1 MEISQ
6 ESHQKVIKETPKPL
20 SLIAIFTLCTLLFV
34 VVCTTA
40 ESLHAQL
47 LKFGFST
54 WENYGILRNGEIKDP
69 DCTLIDDIDA
79 QLQILKAE
87 SEAGDGLDLFEE
99 TFDEAGTRESLM
111 RQNEICQSKYDVVA
125 ATRASITPAVDTF
138 RKIESSVAHI
148 AILAIDAQQH
158 VLVLLIFLTAI
169 VTTVKRHHLSLRSVE
184 TTLDYRFSTIAQ
196 LIANSVMTVSAF
208 EYRDI
213 IFQSGVEVERGEII
227 YMTIAGF
234 TVLSLISLYQLFNMP
249 KDLQP
254 GGKIQKALLSVPL
267 YCYMVIVTANHFIF
281 NENHV
286 GGLVISF
293 NMIFN
298 LTGLYIFIA
307 LYLWVGMLL
316 KQTYIGELVFNFF
329 KPWKLP
335 PELMA
340 FVAVAIMAIPTAYT
354 GGSGIIVL
362 AMGAVVYQELRRVGT
377 RRQFALAAT
386 AMTGS
391 SGVVLRPCLLIL
403 VIAMTNNEVVS
414 DDLYNKGVLVF
425 LLTISVFFIFAMLT
439 KKEKLVVAPFGQAI
453 GPVLQSM
460 KPLIAYAAVVGAV
473 VLFYRLVLDA
483 KVDEFNAPVI
493 LPVVILGIIIFERT
507 FGRKMVDVHSEST
520 TDDRPK
526 EVKGAVKES
535 ILGTQEHIGA
545 LLLFMGSTYTL
556 AGLSGGSSG
565 PSFFDTMEVGSTFLA
580 MGVFVVALVLIG
592 MFVEAMAGVVLISF
606 TFASVAYS
614 YGIDP
619 VHFWMTALVALELG
633 FLTPPVALN
642 HLFTRQ
648 VVGDKEANLA
658 SEEGDTFWYRHE
670 RILLPIAVM
679 TTTLIIVAF
688 GPLIWKAYA

>member
-6 ESHQKVIKETPKPL
+6 ESPQKVIKETPKPL
-20 SLIAIFTLCTLLFV
+20 SLIAVFTLCTLLFV
-34 VVCTTA
+34 IICTTG
-40 ESLHAQL
+40 ESLHGQL
-47 LKFGFST
+47 LKFAFNT
-54 WENYGILRNGEIKDP
+54 WDNYGILRNGEIKDP
-69 DCTLIDDIDA
+69 DCTLIKDIDA
-79 QLQILKAE
+79 QLQILQAE

-99 TFDEAGTRESLM
+99 TFDEEGTRQSLI
-111 RQNEICQSKYDVVA
+111 RQNEICQSKIDKVE
-125 ATRASITPAVDTF
+125 ATRASITPTVEMF
-138 RKIESSVAHI
+138 RKLESGVSHL
-148 AILAIDAQQH
+148 AILAIDAQRH

-184 TTLDYRFSTIAQ
+184 SVLDYRFSTIAQ
-196 LIANSVMTVSAF
+196 LAANSVMAVSAF

-213 IFQSGVEVERGEII
+213 IYQSGVEVERGEII

-249 KDLQP
+249 KGLQP
-254 GGKIQKALLSVPL
+254 GGKLQKAFLSVPL
-267 YCYMVIVTANHFIF
+267 YCYMILITANHFIF
-281 NENHV
+281 KEHHV

-298 LTGLYIFIA
+298 LTQLYIFIA
-307 LYLWVGMLL
+307 LYLWVGMLM
-316 KQTYIGELVFNFF
+316 KQTYAGELVFNFF

-340 FVAVAIMAIPTAYT
+340 FVAVTIMAVPTAYT

-414 DDLYNKGVLVF
+414 DDLYHNGVLVF
-425 LLTISVFFIFAMLT
+425 LLTISVFFIYAMLT
-439 KKEKLVVAPFGQAI
+439 KKEKLVIAPFNEAI
-453 GPVLQSM
+453 GPVLQST
-460 KPLIAYAAVVGAV
+460 KPLLSYAVVIALV
-473 VLFYRLVLDA
+473 MLFYWLVLDA
-483 KVDEFNAPVI
+483 KVDEFNAPII
-493 LPVVILGIIIFERT
+493 LPVVILAVIIFERT
-507 FGRKMVDVHSEST
+507 FGRKMVEHHSETT

-526 EVKGAVKES
+526 EVTGAIKES

-556 AGLSGGSSG
+556 TGLSGGSDS
-565 PSFFDTMEVGSTFLA
+565 PSFFDTMEVGSTFVA
-580 MGVFVVALVLIG
+580 MGIFVVTLVLIG

-606 TFASVAYS
+606 TFASVAYT

-642 HLFTRQ
+642 HLFARQ

-658 SEEGDTFWYRHE
+658 FEEGDTFWYRHE

-679 TTTLIIVAF
+679 TTTLLIVAF
-688 GPLIWKAYA
+688 GPLIWKAYF